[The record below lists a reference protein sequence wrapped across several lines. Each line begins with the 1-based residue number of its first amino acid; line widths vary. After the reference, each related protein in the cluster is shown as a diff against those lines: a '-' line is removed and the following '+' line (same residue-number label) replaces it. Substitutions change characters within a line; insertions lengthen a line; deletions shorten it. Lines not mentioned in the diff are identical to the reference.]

1 MTPAP
6 SLQDLIET
14 VRRDAGDDEL
24 DQLAT
29 ARAMVNDL
37 SETGDALLGHYVDR
51 ARRSGRSWTEIS
63 NTLGVTKQAVHKRWA
78 GPSIEG
84 FERFTVR
91 ARNCLAAASDA
102 ARAMGHT
109 YVGTEHLLLG
119 LYAEPES
126 IAARI
131 LTEAGTTPKAVR
143 AAVVAR
149 LAQIATPRA
158 TERAAPPA
166 GQELPRT
173 PRANAALGATV
184 SEALQLGHNYI
195 GTEHL
200 LLGLYHDSG
209 AISAQVLAEL
219 GPDKQ
224 YAHAKVVEILA
235 DITGSAN

>member
-63 NTLGVTKQAVHKRWA
+63 NVLGVTKQAVHKRWA

-84 FERFTVR
+84 FERFTAR
-91 ARNCLAAASDA
+91 ARTCLAAAGDT
-102 ARAMGHT
+102 ARAMGHN

-119 LYAEPES
+119 LYAEPQS

-131 LTEAGTTPKAVR
+131 LTEAGTGPAAVHEAVR
-143 AAVVAR
+143 TR
-149 LAQIATPRA
+149 LAAFTPP
-158 TERAAPPA
+158 EGAAPAKAA

-173 PRANAALGATV
+173 PRANAALGAAVT
-184 SEALQLGHNYI
+184 EALQLGHNYI

-209 AISAQVLAEL
+209 SVAAQVLAEL

-224 YAHAKVVEILA
+224 TVHDKVVELLA
-235 DITGSAN
+235 GFTNPAT

>member
-14 VRRDAGDDEL
+14 VRRDAGNDEL

-84 FERFTVR
+84 FERFTTR
-91 ARNCLAAASDA
+91 ARTCLSAAGDA
-102 ARAMGHT
+102 ARAMGHG

-131 LTEAGTTPKAVR
+131 LTEAGTGPKAVR

-149 LAQIATPRA
+149 LSAIATPAA

-166 GQELPRT
+166 GELPRT
-173 PRANAALGATV
+173 PRANAALGAAV
-184 SEALQLGHNYI
+184 AEALQLGHNYI

-209 AISAQVLAEL
+209 SISAQVLAEL

-224 YAHAKVVEILA
+224 AAHAKVVEILA
-235 DITGSAN
+235 DFTSPAT